1 MSKENKATSHT
12 PLIDHHYKTY
22 HHRQTGR
29 KSKVL
34 GIDQSI
40 THRASHHLAFCCPI
54 GRQEATEGEKKGGTK
69 GKIVMKI
76 MLNIVLVGVTLD
88 NCELVSYPSSIS
100 IGNEEGRSDELNLP
114 TQQVRENTHTFLTEY
129 KTALYM

>member
-29 KSKVL
+29 KFQ
-34 GIDQSI
+34 IHI

-54 GRQEATEGEKKGGTK
+54 GRMIVNTWVPLQSRNSTENITIVRLITKNITADLRKRVMEYKKKIATEGEKKGGTK
-69 GKIVMKI
+69 GKIVMKTDYASCI
-76 MLNIVLVGVTLD
+76 I
-88 NCELVSYPSSIS
+88 
-100 IGNEEGRSDELNLP
+100 
-114 TQQVRENTHTFLTEY
+114 H
-129 KTALYM
+129 